1 MFGSP
6 NEPKVKLMRSHSSS
20 IVSILST
27 DCALSILE
35 YYFIQNKSKVVI
47 SRYLFVI
54 K

>member
-20 IVSILST
+20 IVLLST

-35 YYFIQNKSKVVI
+35 YYFIQNKNKVVI
-47 SRYLFVI
+47 RLIFICY
-54 K
+54 